1 MGKGSGA
8 LEGLEMNEK
17 FWTDKRV
24 FLTGHTG
31 FKGSWLSLMLQN
43 LGAKV
48 TGYSLA
54 PSTDPSLFEVAD
66 VVNGM
71 TSIVGDICDLPT
83 LQCTMGAARPDIVIH
98 MAAQPLVRQSYA
110 EPVETYATNVMGTVN
125 VLESVRHTSCVKA
138 VLVITTDK
146 CYENREWVWGYREND
161 ALGGF
166 DPYSSSKACSEIVS
180 SAYRSSY
187 FTDKKVRLA
196 TARAGNV
203 IGGGDWSQDRLIPD
217 LIRSFVNKETAF
229 IRNPNSIRPWQHV
242 FEPLRG
248 YIMLAERLYMAENE
262 EYSRAWNFGPT
273 DHDCKTVDWIASK
286 MSSLWGDNASWTS
299 GSSSE
304 LHEAKNLKLD
314 TSLVTSKLGWTPIFS
329 LEQGLM
335 HLIEWNKEYLKSQ
348 NARDISVS
356 QVRKYMQDGV

>member
-1 MGKGSGA
+1 
-8 LEGLEMNEK
+8 MNEE

-31 FKGSWLSLMLQN
+31 FKGSWLSLILQN

-54 PSTDPSLFEVAD
+54 PSTDPSLFELAD
-66 VVNGM
+66 VANGM
-71 TSIVGDICDLPT
+71 TSIFGDVCDLPT
-83 LQCTMGAARPDIVIH
+83 LQSAMGQEEPDIVVH

-125 VLESVRHTSCVKA
+125 VLESVRHTPCVKA
-138 VLVITTDK
+138 VLAVTTDK
-146 CYENREWVWGYREND
+146 CYENREWVWGYREDD

-187 FTDKKVRLA
+187 FANKKVRLA

-203 IGGGDWSQDRLIPD
+203 IGGGDWSHDRLIPD
-217 LIRSFVNKETAF
+217 LIRSFVNKETAV

-248 YIMLAERLYMAENE
+248 YLMLAEKLYMAQNE
-262 EYSRAWNFGPT
+262 EYSRAWNFGPA
-273 DHDCKTVDWIASK
+273 DYDCKRVDWIACK
-286 MSSLWGDNASWTS
+286 MASLWGDNANWI
-299 GSSSE
+299 SSSCPE

-314 TSLVTSKLGWTPIFS
+314 TSLVTQKLGWTPVFN
-329 LEQGLM
+329 LEQGL
-335 HLIEWNKEYLKSQ
+335 LNLVEWNKEYLKSE
-348 NARDISVS
+348 NARDICDS
-356 QVRKYMQDGV
+356 QIKKYMRDAV

>member
-1 MGKGSGA
+1 MEDRPSA
-8 LEGLEMNEK
+8 VEDLEMNEK
-17 FWTDKRV
+17 FWADKRI

-48 TGYSLA
+48 TGYSLI
-54 PSTDPSLFEVAD
+54 PSTEPNLFEVAD
-66 VVNGM
+66 VANGM
-71 TSIVGDICDLPT
+71 TSIIGDICDLPT
-83 LQCTMGAARPDIVIH
+83 LQSAMGAAEPDIVIH
-98 MAAQPLVRQSYA
+98 MAAQPLVRHSYV
-110 EPVETYATNVMGTVN
+110 EPVETYETNVMGTVN
-125 VLESVRHTSCVKA
+125 VLEAVRHTSCIKA
-138 VLVITTDK
+138 VLVVTTDK
-146 CYENREWVWGYREND
+146 CYENREWVWGYREDD

-187 FTDKKVRLA
+187 FVNKNVRLA

-203 IGGGDWSQDRLIPD
+203 IGGGDWAKDRLIPD
-217 LIRSFVNKETAF
+217 LIRSFENNEVAF
-229 IRNPNSIRPWQHV
+229 IRNPKSIRPWQHV

-248 YIMLAERLYMAENE
+248 YIMLTERLYSAENE

-273 DHDCKTVDWIASK
+273 DHDCKPVDWIASK

-314 TSLVTSKLGWTPIFS
+314 TSLVTSKLGWIPILS
-329 LEQGLM
+329 LEQGLVN
-335 HLIEWNKEYLKSQ
+335 LIEWNKEYLKFE
-348 NARDISVS
+348 NARDVS
-356 QVRKYMQDGV
+356 LAQIQKYMQDSL